1 MSSGSSMYN
10 KLPGVE
16 NEQRYSN
23 KGVAITIIS
32 GTKDLKKWGGNQSG
46 KEYIAKAE
54 VTLLRQINTEVRER
68 FCCSINQ
75 RLGGWVDVKGS

>member
-1 MSSGSSMYN
+1 MQN

-32 GTKDLKKWGGNQSG
+32 ETKGLKKGGGNQSR
-46 KEYIAKAE
+46 KEHIAKAE
-54 VTLLRQINTEVRER
+54 VT
-68 FCCSINQ
+68 
-75 RLGGWVDVKGS
+75 